1 MHAYIHYVYECFH
14 VADSGCF
21 CWLCCSNVVVFV
33 WWQNCNLTW
42 MCSCIIVKLVAA
54 VDLFPP
60 HWEAALA
67 NFQMKDYL
75 VSFGLWFSEVW
86 KWQINV
92 PWKLPFVVG
101 QFWFVIQWSLKVA
114 NKHPLKT
121 AVCCGLVR
129 RLRVPDSG
137 SSSSHPGVLF
147 PLKCLPLPPPPPPT
161 RRGKSVQD
169 SLPLSIPPPPPTPSH
184 SMPHGHSISLTQSHH
199 LFHSHP
205 ICPISLTVTPS
216 VPQSPHLSHSHAIRP
231 SHPISLS
238 HSICPTV
245 TPYLPQSP
253 HLSIS
258 PSHPIS
264 ISVTTISLSHP
275 ISPTVTPPLP
285 KSSNL
290 FHSHPISPTQTF
302 HISPNHPSDSLTPSV
317 SLTVTSY
324 LPQPVH
330 LSYSHSITQ
339 SLHLSR
345 HPISHCHPISL
356 SHSHSLSPTASPSVL
371 QSLISTPPLSHSQL
385 LSLSSLSTNSSL
397 QSDTT
402 LFRFVHYLLHTVCT

>member
-1 MHAYIHYVYECFH
+1 MLRAHLSVCHLYFTILACMHIFTMYTSVSMLRIPGVS
-14 VADSGCF
+14 VGC
-21 CWLCCSNVVVFV
+21 VVLMLFFV

-92 PWKLPFVVG
+92 PWKLPFVVVWWEDWG
-101 QFWFVIQWSLKVA
+101 SQTVVA
-114 NKHPLKT
+114 AAPTLE
-121 AVCCGLVR
+121 
-129 RLRVPDSG
+129 
-137 SSSSHPGVLF
+137 SSSHWNVCPF
-147 PLKCLPLPPPPPPT
+147 PPPPPPPNPK
-161 RRGKSVQD
+161 GKVGSGQPA
-169 SLPLSIPPPPPTPSH
+169 SLHPAPPPPQVTPCLMVIPSLSHSHTICSTVTPSVPYL
-184 SMPHGHSISLTQSHH
+184 SQSLHQSH
-199 LFHSHP
+199 SH
-205 ICPISLTVTPS
+205 PISLTVTPS
-216 VPQSPHLSHSHAIRP
+216 DLVTPSLSVIPSVPQSPH
-231 SHPISLS
+231 IS
-238 HSICPTV
+238 
-245 TPYLPQSP
+245 QSP

-285 KSSNL
+285 KSPNL